1 MIIWVGWEP
10 ENHLGQELSQP
21 AAVLSSQYARLGSKS
36 TFSEQDRESR
46 CFLGKVPG
54 CPEEDHGLGR
64 EIVQSVKCL
73 LRNCEDLSVIS
84 RRHVGKEARCGSR
97 YL

>member
-1 MIIWVGWEP
+1 MIIWVGWKP

-36 TFSEQDRESR
+36 EQDRRSR
-46 CFLGKVPG
+46 CFLGTVPG

-73 LRNCEDLSVIS
+73 LHNCEDLSVIP
-84 RRHVGKEARCGSR
+84 RTQVW
-97 YL
+97 